1 MENGLL
7 FWLTG
12 YKNVY
17 VRWKFTEAQINEIQ
31 SRLVSLLDL
40 NYEKILFY
48 KLLILKGIFIET
60 HERYLKKTK
69 KSFPLFESF
78 TCAYCCIIY

>member
-7 FWLTG
+7 FLLTG

-17 VRWKFTEAQINEIQ
+17 VTWKFTEAQINEIQ
-31 SRLVSLLDL
+31 NRLVFLLDL
-40 NYEKILFY
+40 NHEKILFY

-69 KSFPLFESF
+69 KFPSF
-78 TCAYCCIIY
+78 